1 MTLPR
6 SLARLLALLGVE
18 HRYILVNGAGVIL
31 ARAGGAA
38 LVMLVTVLVTR
49 ALGVEDYG
57 RFAFLLSVAFLAV
70 LFGGLGLPVAANRLL
85 PRYRQRRRD
94 GKGNTGGQ
102 FLLVG
107 GAVVFAG
114 SLMAAVAAVE
124 AIRSFPAAG
133 NLLPFPLWAIALYV
147 SATAMI
153 SFLAPACRA
162 LDRPTTAALVDNI
175 YPRLIILAG
184 IGLFAVL
191 GRALTLDSL
200 LVLWAV
206 AGWGTVAVALVAL
219 FRHPEVVAA
228 AGRRLRARQVRVWL
242 SLSTTMMITPVF
254 YFVLSETDIL
264 CLGFFSDP
272 ADVGLYN
279 VARRLAELMQ
289 FAYVAVN
296 TLLLPRIA
304 AAHAARDASRM
315 QAIVDTMNV
324 LVLIPATLVLVVLA
338 AGGRTILSLFGAEF
352 AQGWIVVLML
362 VVPRFI
368 DLVLGPASEVLMMT
382 GDQGRVARI
391 NIAAGV
397 ANLGLNLLLVPA
409 WGAIGAATATAVT
422 MIGWK
427 SVLFVLCRRRIPVQT
442 CLLARLGT
450 LWHRRG
456 RPAGGGPAPERSVGG
471 TDTAPAWEPTVPQR

>member
-1 MTLPR
+1 MTLPPALTR
-6 SLARLLALLGVE
+6 LFARLGVE
-18 HRYILVNGAGVIL
+18 HRYILVNGAGVIV

-38 LVMLVTVLVTR
+38 LIMLITVLITR
-49 ALGVEDYG
+49 ALGAEDYG

-85 PRYRQRRRD
+85 PRYRQRE
-94 GKGNTGGQ
+94 GTAAAAAGQ
-102 FLLVG
+102 FLML
-107 GAVVFAG
+107 GAVIVFIG
-114 SLMAAVAAVE
+114 SLIAAVLAVE
-124 AIRSFPAAG
+124 AIRTLTTAAA
-133 NLLPFPLWAIALYV
+133 LLPFPLWAIALYV

-184 IGLFAVL
+184 IGIFAVA
-191 GRALTLDSL
+191 GWALTLDSV
-200 LVLWAV
+200 LVLWGI
-206 AGWGTVAVALVAL
+206 AGWGTVAIALVAIL
-219 FRHPEVVAA
+219 RHPEVVGA
-228 AGRRLRARQVRVWL
+228 AGRRLRARRLRVWL

-272 ADVGLYN
+272 AEVGLYN

-289 FAYVAVN
+289 FAYIAVN

-304 AAHAARDASRM
+304 AAHAARDPARM
-315 QAIVDTMNV
+315 QAIVDTMNA

-338 AGGRTILSLFGAEF
+338 GGGRWVLALFGPEF
-352 AQGWIVVLML
+352 TGGWIVVLVL

-382 GDQGRVARI
+382 GDQRRVARI
-391 NIAAGV
+391 NIAAGL

-409 WGAIGAATATAVT
+409 WGAVGAATATAVT

-427 SVLFVLCRRRIPVQT
+427 SVLYVLCRRRMEVQP

-450 LWHRRG
+450 VLRR
-456 RPAGGGPAPERSVGG
+456 RAKRAGSAEAGAE
-471 TDTAPAWEPTVPQR
+471 A

>member
-1 MTLPR
+1 MTLPG
-6 SLARLLALLGVE
+6 AFTRLLASLGVE
-18 HRYILVNGAGVIL
+18 QRYILVNGAGVIL

-38 LVMLVTVLVTR
+38 LIMLITVLVAR
-49 ALGVEDYG
+49 ALGAEDYG

-94 GKGNTGGQ
+94 GGAVETGGQ
-102 FLLVG
+102 FLVLGV
-107 GAVVFAG
+107 AVVLAG
-114 SLMAAVAAVE
+114 SLIATVIAVE
-124 AIRSFPAAG
+124 AIRSLTPAAD
-133 NLLPFPLWAIALYV
+133 LLPFPMWAVALYV

-153 SFLAPACRA
+153 SFLAPSCRA

-184 IGLFAVL
+184 IGALVAA
-191 GRALTLDSL
+191 GRALTLDGV
-200 LVLWAV
+200 LVLWGI
-206 AGWGTVAVALVAL
+206 AGWGTVCIALAAVV
-219 FRHPEVVAA
+219 RHPEVVVA
-228 AGRRLRARQVRVWL
+228 AGRRLRPRQVRVWL

-304 AAHAARDASRM
+304 AAHAARDTARM
-315 QAIVDTMNV
+315 QAIVDTMNI
-324 LVLIPATLVLVVLA
+324 LVLIPASLVLVVLA
-338 AGGRTILSLFGAEF
+338 GGGRSVLSLFGPEF
-352 AQGWIVVLML
+352 EGGWVVVLML

-382 GDQGRVARI
+382 GDQRRVARI
-391 NIAAGV
+391 NIAAGL

-409 WGAIGAATATAVT
+409 WGALGAATATAVT

-427 SVLFVLCRRRIPVQT
+427 SVLYVLCRRRTDVQPS
-442 CLLARLGT
+442 LVGRLGA
-450 LWHRRG
+450 LRR
-456 RPAGGGPAPERSVGG
+456 RSDRAAAVR
-471 TDTAPAWEPTVPQR
+471 ASSS